1 LNKEELTDKLLEF
14 AEYLNEGSMV
24 TDVFRWLGW
33 AIVRGVATLVDGLEK
48 VTDDVLLIK
57 VFFENEEVTQFLVTI
72 RPLLWLLFAL
82 SLVFVGYLL
91 IFQRKMNAEIV
102 AINIIICLGILTILG
117 TSMSKINDFTDA
129 TISFTKNGEQ
139 KQSIANGEGQEA
151 ISDSSGNESGLY
163 GGGSVSDSIIKRNV
177 VDLVMFDRDNWKF
190 TDLEEKNNFAESKA
204 RYIDAQQKF
213 DADKLSDID
222 IDLSKDGKKISQNYL
237 ALGVENETPVKFD
250 QGGLEYNNVYYYRYT
265 INWFT
270 ILVTLAVMGFTL
282 FSIAYKICRLSFEL
296 AFNHILA
303 TIIAPIDIH
312 DGQKTKKIIQ
322 EIIATFAV
330 IILIF
335 ISMKLYILGTSF
347 LEENLSGIAY
357 LIALIAFSVAVVDG
371 PNMVEKLF
379 GIDAGLKN
387 GWGLVAGAYAAT
399 KLIGSGASG
408 LAKSSTKMAASMK
421 GLKDGNSDSSDSSSI
436 HDDKS
441 EKSDNDATTK
451 PIKLKKDTG
460 GTGGTVNKTNSESD
474 TPKDN
479 EQGNEKSE
487 KPSKANN
494 NKQNSTSASVDTI
507 HAQGSNNDNNNDESN
522 DLDSKLFGKS
532 NKNVSKANVNSL
544 NSNDG
549 TTTTE
554 DNTNGSIDKGTA
566 DNQTEPAS
574 IFDDENEDENTNIT
588 QTSKRNRNYTFTQS
602 NVNDSSIASL
612 NSDND
617 SENSASNNLS
627 SVRTSSSQ
635 EITSEEEHEEQIFGK
650 RNRSTRTNMSNTV
663 NISQQSDYSQMSNIH
678 NASQLSYD
686 TTLNNMQVTNS
697 RISNNDFVN
706 RNIESSN
713 IINKQTRNID
723 RNLTVS
729 NVQRNTNIDRN
740 LTTSNVQRNT
750 NIEQNNN
757 LKKE

>member
-1 LNKEELTDKLLEF
+1 MNKEELTDKLLEF

-33 AIVRGVATLVDGLEK
+33 AIVRGIAALVDGLEK

-57 VFFENEEVTQFLVTI
+57 VFFENEDVAQFLVTI

-117 TSMSKINDFTDA
+117 TSMSKVNDFTDA
-129 TISFTKNGEQ
+129 TISFTKNGGQ
-139 KQSIANGEGQEA
+139 NQTIANGEGQEA
-151 ISDSSGNESGLY
+151 ISDSSVNEGGLY

-177 VDLVMFDRDNWKF
+177 VDLVMFDRDNWKS
-190 TDLEEKNNFAESKA
+190 TDLEEKNNFSESKA
-204 RYIDAQQKF
+204 RYLDAQQKF

-399 KLIGSGASG
+399 KLIGSGANG
-408 LAKSSTKMAASMK
+408 LAKGSTKMAAGMK
-421 GLKDGNSDSSDSSSI
+421 GLKDGKSDSSDSSSI

-441 EKSDNDATTK
+441 EKSENDATTNS
-451 PIKLKKDTG
+451 IKLR
-460 GTGGTVNKTNSESD
+460 
-474 TPKDN
+474 KDN
-479 EQGNEKSE
+479 EQGNEKT
-487 KPSKANN
+487 SKANK
-494 NKQNSTSASVDTI
+494 NKQNSTSVSADAI
-507 HAQGSNNDNNNDESN
+507 HVQESNNDNINDDGSN
-522 DLDSKLFGKS
+522 DLDSKMFGNA
-532 NKNVSKANVNSL
+532 NKNVSKVNANSL
-544 NSNDG
+544 NS
-549 TTTTE
+549 T
-554 DNTNGSIDKGTA
+554 DNINSSIDKGTA

-574 IFDDENEDENTNIT
+574 IFDDEDENTNIS
-588 QTSKRNRNYTFTQS
+588 QTSKRNRSYTVAQS
-602 NVNDSSIASL
+602 KVNDSSISSL
-612 NSDND
+612 NSDNN
-617 SENSASNNLS
+617 SENSALNNLS
-627 SVRTSSSQ
+627 SVRTASSQ
-635 EITSEEEHEEQIFGK
+635 EVTSEEEHEEQIFGI
-650 RNRSTRTNMSNTV
+650 RNITTRTSMNNTV
-663 NISQQSDYSQMSNIH
+663 NISRQNDYSQMSNIQ
-678 NASQLSYD
+678 NTSQLAYD
-686 TTLNNMQVTNS
+686 TTLNNMQITNS

-713 IINKQTRNID
+713 VINKQTRNID
-723 RNLTVS
+723 RNLTVT
-729 NVQRNTNIDRN
+729 NVK
-740 LTTSNVQRNT
+740 RNT

>member
-1 LNKEELTDKLLEF
+1 MNKEELTDKLLEF

-151 ISDSSGNESGLY
+151 ISDSSGNEGGLY

-177 VDLVMFDRDNWKF
+177 VDLVMFDRDNWKS

-408 LAKSSTKMAASMK
+408 LAKSSTKMAAGMK

-460 GTGGTVNKTNSESD
+460 GTVNKTNSESG

-574 IFDDENEDENTNIT
+574 IFDDENTNIT

-602 NVNDSSIASL
+602 NVNDSSIVSL

-729 NVQRNTNIDRN
+729 NA
-740 LTTSNVQRNT
+740 QRNT

>member
-1 LNKEELTDKLLEF
+1 MNKEELTDKLLEF

-33 AIVRGVATLVDGLEK
+33 TIVRGVATLVDGLEK

-177 VDLVMFDRDNWKF
+177 VDLVIFDRDNWKS

-408 LAKSSTKMAASMK
+408 LAKSSTKMAK

-460 GTGGTVNKTNSESD
+460 GTGSTVNKTNSESD

-494 NKQNSTSASVDTI
+494 NKQNSTSASIDTI
-507 HAQGSNNDNNNDESN
+507 HAHGSNNDNNNDESN

-532 NKNVSKANVNSL
+532 NKNVSKTNVNSL

-574 IFDDENEDENTNIT
+574 IFEDENEDENTNIT
-588 QTSKRNRNYTFTQS
+588 QTSKRNRNYTFTQN

-612 NSDND
+612 NSDNN

-686 TTLNNMQVTNS
+686 TTLNNMQVTKS

-729 NVQRNTNIDRN
+729 NVQRNTNI
-740 LTTSNVQRNT
+740 
-750 NIEQNNN
+750 EQNNN